1 MIVIY
6 SANSFQHL
14 YKLRKE
20 ILIYLKNK
28 GYKIHAVG
36 GSDRF
41 KAKVQKL
48 GIKTH
53 SINIKPNKKSVFND
67 IFLLIQ
73 LLKIYSQIKPDII
86 FHSTIK
92 PNIYG
97 SIASRI
103 LKIKTV
109 NNISGLGTIF
119 FKKNFSQK
127 IVKFLYK
134 ISQKKVGKILFQNNE
149 DLEFFLINN
158 FCKKDQAVRI
168 PGSGVNTS
176 FYRKSKNIK
185 SKNLFSFAYIGRP
198 VREKG
203 IIEYIDSAK
212 LFSNSFTE
220 VEFKIFGEF
229 DKRNSSEVTKN
240 QLLKKIEG
248 YSTIKIERYQEDIRE
263 IYNRIDCLVLPSYR
277 EGLSNVIM
285 EACSMEIPVIA
296 SNVPGCKELITND
309 ENGFLFKEK
318 NVQSTFDAMTKIY
331 NLSEERRLQMGYN
344 GRKKMITNYD
354 IEIVKKIYNDI
365 ILNA

>member
-1 MIVIY
+1 MKIIF
-6 SANSFQHL
+6 SANSYVHL
-14 YKLRKE
+14 YKLRLEVIKRLISEGHE
-20 ILIYLKNK
+20 IIAVSGNDK
-28 GYKIHAVG
+28 YKKKIE
-36 GSDRF
+36 DE
-41 KAKVQKL
+41 
-48 GIKTH
+48 GIKCL
-53 SINIKPNKKSVFND
+53 SINISPNSTNVISDFK
-67 IFLLIQ
+67 LLIDYITTYR
-73 LLKIYSQIKPDII
+73 KIKPDII

-119 FKKNFSQK
+119 FKNNFTQK
-127 IVKFLYK
+127 IVKFLYR
-134 ISQKKVGKILFQNNE
+134 ISQKKVEKILFQNNE

-158 FCKKDQAVRI
+158 FCKKNQVLRI

-176 FYRKSKNIK
+176 FYKKSKNIK

-203 IIEYIDSAK
+203 VIEYIDSAK
-212 LFSNSFTE
+212 LFSNSFTG
-220 VEFKIFGEF
+220 VEFKILGGF
-229 DKRNSSEVTKN
+229 DERNSSEVTKN

-248 YSTIKIERYQEDIRE
+248 YSTIKIEGYQEDIRE

-296 SNVPGCKELITND
+296 SNVPGCNELITND
-309 ENGFLFKEK
+309 QNGFLFEEK
-318 NVQSTFDAMTKIY
+318 NVQSTFNAMTKIY
-331 NLSEERRLQMGYN
+331 NLSEKRRLQMGYN
-344 GRKKMITNYD
+344 GRKKMINNYD
-354 IEIVKKIYNDI
+354 IEIIKKIYHNI
-365 ILNA
+365 ILNL